1 MKKSLRLD
9 FKRLVVICLTVL
21 FTIPLLAQQPTIEE
35 DPNQNPQKGH
45 KLYKQSKIYDSKTG
59 AIESKPKAVGDKA
72 QDRMEYEIQ
81 MLKNPYTGEI
91 PVNIREKELKYSS
104 GIELAPT
111 DDNSMSRGNFSNWKS
126 RGPFN
131 VGGRTRALAID
142 ATNENVILAGGV
154 SGGLYRSSDGGQSWR
169 EATND
174 RQAPSIT
181 AIAQDTRRNRTN
193 TWYYATGERIGNSAS
208 AGGAFY
214 TGTGVYKSRNGGRTW
229 RLLESTSDDDIRFAS
244 PFDIVSSIQVH
255 PVTGD
260 VYLGT
265 IDGIWRSQDG
275 GDTFE
280 EVLEGGFDNLTEV
293 IITPSGTIY
302 ATIDAGGIP
311 NAGWFVST
319 DGDNWTNITPAGLAP
334 TFGRTVM
341 GYDPSDEN
349 TVWFYAQNTF
359 IIGGPAY
366 LWKYDADAETEAEQW
381 TDLSANLPD
390 AIGGP
395 VGSLN
400 LQGGYNMY
408 VKVHPTNSDMV
419 FVAGTNLYRSMD
431 GFQTKA
437 GQDTWIG
444 GYSPINN
451 VSVYPEN
458 HPDHHAL
465 LFFPSNPNRALN
477 GTDGGVHITED
488 ITTFLSPAQ
497 PVDWTDLN
505 NGYLSTQPYA
515 VAFDPEANSDDL
527 VAGFQDNG
535 TWFTDSTASNAIWE
549 EDFGGD
555 GAYNAIA
562 DGGRTRYVS
571 SQRGNV
577 YRFNFDENGEF
588 VSFTRVRPSIVTAFS
603 FITPFVLDPIN
614 DNVMY
619 LPSGNRMLRNNN
631 LDEIPLFSNAATP
644 VNWVILEQTATPD
657 GSTITS
663 LDVSTYPVANR
674 LYYGTNSGRIY
685 RMDNAN
691 VDEQPAVD
699 ISTGKGLPPGNVN
712 NVYVDPSNAD
722 RVFAVFSNYS
732 IPSIFMSTD
741 AGETWTD
748 ISGNLEENPD
758 GSGNGPSV
766 RWIAVKGKDEGLYA
780 ATSTGLYTTSRIN
793 GTSTRWNRERVQI
806 GNAVV
811 MQVRTRKDGFVA
823 AASHGNG
830 LYSARFPVRERPELT
845 LAANFQL
852 SDTIVPLNSE
862 DTVIDITGLFSGG
875 PEPINIEL
883 TNSNPSLITAS
894 LSGNM
899 LTLSYA
905 ADSEGSA
912 AIGLIASSG
921 EEQVAEGFTVTV
933 TEFAI
938 YEQVGPIVSSS
949 PSQLF
954 SDFGALVQSSDDFV
968 IPSGNSWTIDK
979 ILAVGGANGAPTF
992 TDATVVVYEDAGGLP
1007 GAEIYNSG
1015 TIVPSSV
1022 PTDSNL
1028 TLDLPEAQ
1036 VFESGS
1042 YWLSVY
1048 VTLPFNPGGRQWF
1061 WSTQDVVRGN
1071 EAAFRD
1077 PANLFGT
1084 GALDWTPQS
1093 GAFTTRPPRDHIF
1106 QIFGLV
1112 EEAGGSGEGTE
1123 SNDPELLASVEG
1135 TAKTIVYP
1143 NPSGGDFNFRLNAS
1157 TDSNL
1162 TARIYSIT
1170 GQLVFEREGLV
1181 PGASFNWNASA
1192 SPAGFYIVNISGAN
1206 TNEQFKIIRR

>member
-1 MKKSLRLD
+1 MKTTLRLN
-9 FKRLVVICLTVL
+9 FKLLVTLCLSVFFL
-21 FTIPLLAQQPTIEE
+21 VPIFAQQPTIEE
-35 DPNQNPQKGH
+35 DPSQNPQKGH

-72 QDRMEYEIQ
+72 QDRMEYEFN

-91 PVNIREKELKYSS
+91 PANIRNKELKFAS

-111 DDNSMSRGNFSNWKS
+111 DDNAMSRGNFSNWKS

-142 ATNENVILAGGV
+142 VTNENVILAGGV
-154 SGGLYRSSDGGQSWR
+154 SGGLYRSTNGGQTWR

-174 RQAPSIT
+174 RQAPSIS
-181 AIAQDTRRNRTN
+181 AIAQDTRRNKTN

-214 TGTGVYKSRNGGRTW
+214 TGTGVYKSMNGGRTW
-229 RLLESTSDDDIRFAS
+229 RLLESTSDNDIRFAS
-244 PFDIVSSIQVH
+244 PFDIVSSIAVH
-255 PVTGD
+255 PINGD

-280 EVLEGGFDNLTEV
+280 EVLEGGFDNFTEV
-293 IITPSGTIY
+293 MITPSGRIY
-302 ATIDAGGIP
+302 ATIAAGGTP
-311 NAGWFVST
+311 NAGWFTST
-319 DGDNWTNITPAGLAP
+319 NGDTWTNITPAGLPP
-334 TFGRTVM
+334 TYSRTVLT
-341 GYDPSDEN
+341 YDPSDEN
-349 TVWFYAQNTF
+349 TIWFFARNLSPF
-359 IIGGPAY
+359 SEAF
-366 LWKYDADAETEAEQW
+366 LWKYDADAATEAELW
-381 TDLSANLPD
+381 ADLSVNLPTS
-390 AIGGP
+390 IGGP
-395 VGSLN
+395 VGNLN
-400 LQGGYNMY
+400 LQTGYNMI

-431 GFQTKA
+431 GFSTQV
-437 GQDTWIG
+437 GQESWIG

-451 VSVYPEN
+451 VSVYPDN
-458 HPDHHAL
+458 HPDQHVL
-465 LFFPSNPNRALN
+465 LFFPSNPNKALN

-488 ITTFLSPAQ
+488 ITTSLSAAV
-497 PVDWTDLN
+497 PVEWTDLN

-535 TWFTDSTASNAIWE
+535 TWFTNSTASNAIWE

-562 DGGRTRYVS
+562 DGGLTRYVS
-571 SQRGNV
+571 SQRGNL
-577 YRFNFDENGEF
+577 YRLNFDEDGEF
-588 VSFTRVRPSIVTAFS
+588 ISFTRVRPSIVNTFS
-603 FITPFVLDPIN
+603 FITPFVLDPNN

-619 LPSGNRMLRNNN
+619 LPSGNQMLRNNN
-631 LDEIPLFSNAATP
+631 LDEIPLFSNSATP
-644 VNWVILEQTATPD
+644 VNWVILGQTATPD

-674 LYYGTNSGRIY
+674 LYYGTNSGGIY

-691 VDEQPAVD
+691 LDNQPVVD
-699 ISTGKGLPPGNVN
+699 ISTGKGLPIGNVN

-722 RVFAVFSNYS
+722 RVFAVFSNYT

-793 GTSTRWNRERVQI
+793 GSNTRWNQERVQI

-811 MQVRTRKDGFVA
+811 AQVRTRKDGFVA

-830 LYSARFPVRERPELT
+830 LYSARFPVRERPELSLT
-845 LAANFQL
+845 ANFLL
-852 SDTIVPLNSE
+852 SDTLVPLNSE
-862 DTVIDITGLFSGG
+862 DVVVDITGLFSGG
-875 PEPINIEL
+875 PAPITVEL
-883 TNSNPSLITAS
+883 TNSNPSLVTAT
-894 LSGNM
+894 LSGNT
-899 LTLSYA
+899 LTLSYT
-905 ADSEGSA
+905 ADAEGSA
-912 AIGLIASSG
+912 TIGLIATSG
-921 EEQVAEGFTVTV
+921 EEQVAEGFTTTV

-938 YEQVGPIVSSS
+938 YEQIDPRISSS

-954 SDFGALVQSSDDFV
+954 VDFGGALVQSSDDFV
-968 IPSGNSWTIDK
+968 IPSGNTWTIDK
-979 ILAVGGANGAPTF
+979 VLAAGGANGAPTF
-992 TDATVVVYEDAGGLP
+992 TSATVVIYADAGGLP

-1015 TIVPSSV
+1015 ALVPASAA
-1022 PTDSNL
+1022 TDTNL
-1028 TLDLPEAQ
+1028 TLELPEAQ
-1036 VFESGS
+1036 VLESGT

-1048 VTLPFNPGGRQWF
+1048 AILPFNPGGRQWF
-1061 WSTQDVVRGN
+1061 WNTQSAVVGN

-1077 PANLFGT
+1077 PVNLFGT

-1106 QIFGLV
+1106 QIFGVV
-1112 EEAGGSGEGTE
+1112 EEAGTTGGGTE
-1123 SNDPELLASVEG
+1123 SNDPELLATVDG
-1135 TAKTIVYP
+1135 NAKTLVWP
-1143 NPSGGDFNFRLNAS
+1143 NPSGSDFNFRLNS
-1157 TDSNL
+1157 NTDSNL

-1170 GQLVFEREGLV
+1170 GQLIYEKANLA
-1181 PGASFNWNASA
+1181 PGTSFNWNAA
-1192 SPAGFYIVNISGAN
+1192 TNPAGFYIVNISGTN
-1206 TNEQFKIIRR
+1206 TNEQFKIIKR